1 MTRPLL
7 LLASQAALI
16 TRHRRVSSHGPNYF
30 WESNMTTSAP
40 DRGGVPAVVV
50 AAIEPRFS
58 LGQVVATP
66 AALALLAVHGVEP
79 AELLVR
85 HLSGDWGQ
93 VCTEDALA
101 NDEALKVGNRVL
113 SSYVLPLQPSGRQK
127 GEASQVDRVW
137 VITEHDRS
145 STCVLL
151 PSEY

>member
-1 MTRPLL
+1 
-7 LLASQAALI
+7 
-16 TRHRRVSSHGPNYF
+16 
-30 WESNMTTSAP
+30 MTTSAP

-101 NDEALKVGNRVL
+101 NDEALKLGNRVL